1 VDCLQHPFPINTLV
15 PEAIVKKNSSLTQK
29 FTVLLLTVCMNLSLA
44 NGAAGIN
51 QDPNTSSATPQQLD
65 KLLAPI
71 ALYPD
76 ALLMQVLA
84 ASVGSQEVL
93 DGGNWLLQN
102 KTLEGTALDAAAK
115 SAGFGP
121 AMIALFHFPQV
132 VDMMCSEI
140 DWTKQLG
147 QAFTA
152 SQSAVLDSVQRLR
165 LQAKQ
170 AGNLQT
176 TPQQTVVTQQA
187 GTQQVIVI
195 QPTNPQIIY
204 VPQYNPVVVYVAP
217 TPAQPAPSGVLIA
230 FGVGMAVGAMF
241 SSNNYYYPHWG
252 YGGGVY
258 YRGGPWVVH
267 HYAYRPVYGPN
278 YHRATLYYR
287 PPNYAYAY
295 NRPYP
300 GNAHYNSNN
309 YYNSYRGN
317 TNIQNNSN
325 NTINRNVSGNN
336 VTINTGNQV
345 NNQGKKTVNSAANNG
360 NSQTSQSWKGQSTY
374 NKSGANSTASASNG
388 GARTPSTTYN
398 KTNSP
403 GAGNSQAVKPDRGYT
418 SGSAT
423 SSAARPTTKPATAP
437 TRTAGAFE
445 GSGNTGKSEK
455 KASQRGAA
463 STQGV
468 RGGK

>member
-1 VDCLQHPFPINTLV
+1 MERRGLLARQCM
-15 PEAIVKKNSSLTQK
+15 A
-29 FTVLLLTVCMNLSLA
+29 VLLAICMNVSLA
-44 NGAAGIN
+44 TGAAGFSQAGN
-51 QDPNTSSATPQQLD
+51 SSAATTPDQLD
-65 KLLAPI
+65 KLLAPV

-84 ASVGSQEVL
+84 ASVNSQEVL
-93 DGGNWLLQN
+93 DGGNWLLHN
-102 KTLEGTALDAAAK
+102 KSLEGDKLDSAAK
-115 SAGFGP
+115 AAGFGP

-147 QAFTA
+147 EAFTA

-195 QPTNPQIIY
+195 QPANPQIIY
-204 VPQYNPVVVYVAP
+204 VPQYNPVQVYVAP
-217 TPAQPAPSGVLIA
+217 PPSQPATGVVIA

-241 SSNNYYYPHWG
+241 ASNNYYYPHWG
-252 YGGGVY
+252 HGGGVY

-267 HYAYRPVYGPN
+267 HYAYRPVYGPH
-278 YHRATLYYR
+278 YHRATVYYR

-309 YYNSYRGN
+309 YYNNYRGN

-345 NNQGKKTVNSAANNG
+345 NKSGNTAVKTG
-360 NSQTSQSWKGQSTY
+360 NAQSNPNWKGQSTY
-374 NKSGANSTASASNG
+374 NGANKSGSSPANNASRNPSTPN
-388 GARTPSTTYN
+388 ARTYPAN
-398 KTNSP
+398 
-403 GAGNSQAVKPDRGYT
+403 QANTQTVKPDRGYS
-418 SGSAT
+418 SGTAT
-423 SSAARPTTKPATAP
+423 SPQTRPAAKPPAQ
-437 TRTAGAFE
+437 TRSAGAFE
-445 GSGNTGKSEK
+445 GAGNTGKTEK
-455 KASQRGAA
+455 AASQRGAA
-463 STQGV
+463 STQV
-468 RGGK
+468 RRGGQ

>member
-1 VDCLQHPFPINTLV
+1 VV
-15 PEAIVKKNSSLTQK
+15 
-29 FTVLLLTVCMNLSLA
+29 
-44 NGAAGIN
+44 
-51 QDPNTSSATPQQLD
+51 SASAMAPDQLD
-65 KLLAPI
+65 KLLAPV

-84 ASVGSQEVL
+84 ASVNSQEVL

-102 KTLEGTALDAAAK
+102 KSLEGDKLDSAAK
-115 SAGFGP
+115 AAGFGA
-121 AMIALFHFPQV
+121 AMMALFHFPQI

-147 QAFTA
+147 EAFTA

-195 QPTNPQIIY
+195 QPTNPQIVY
-204 VPQYNPVVVYVAP
+204 VPQYNPVQVYVAP
-217 TPAQPAPSGVLIA
+217 PPSQPATGVVIA

-241 SSNNYYYPHWG
+241 ASNNYYYPRWG

-267 HYAYRPVYGPN
+267 HYAYRPVYGPH
-278 YHRATLYYR
+278 YHRATVYYR

-309 YYNSYRGN
+309 YYNNYRGN
-317 TNIQNNSN
+317 TNVQNKSN

-345 NNQGKKTVNSAANNG
+345 NKTGNTAVKNG
-360 NSQTSQSWKGQSTY
+360 NTQTNQSWKGQSTY
-374 NKSGANSTASASNG
+374 NGGNKAGGSPANNASRNPSTPS
-388 GARTPSTTYN
+388 ARTAPASQANT
-398 KTNSP
+398 
-403 GAGNSQAVKPDRGYT
+403 QAVKPDRGYS

-423 SSAARPTTKPATAP
+423 SSQTRPAPKPAAQTRPT
-437 TRTAGAFE
+437 GAFE
-445 GSGNTGKSEK
+445 GAGNTGKSERT
-455 KASQRGAA
+455 ASQRGAA
-463 STQGV
+463 STQAK
-468 RGGK
+468 RGGQ

>member
-1 VDCLQHPFPINTLV
+1 
-15 PEAIVKKNSSLTQK
+15 
-29 FTVLLLTVCMNLSLA
+29 
-44 NGAAGIN
+44 
-51 QDPNTSSATPQQLD
+51 
-65 KLLAPI
+65 
-71 ALYPD
+71 
-76 ALLMQVLA
+76 
-84 ASVGSQEVL
+84 
-93 DGGNWLLQN
+93 
-102 KTLEGTALDAAAK
+102 
-115 SAGFGP
+115 
-121 AMIALFHFPQV
+121 
-132 VDMMCSEI
+132 MMCSEI

-147 QAFTA
+147 EAFTA

-195 QPTNPQIIY
+195 QPTNPQIVY
-204 VPQYNPVVVYVAP
+204 VPQYNPVQVYVAP
-217 TPAQPAPSGVLIA
+217 PPSQPATGAIIA

-309 YYNSYRGN
+309 YYNNYRGN
-317 TNIQNNSN
+317 TNNQNKSN

-345 NNQGKKTVNSAANNG
+345 NKTG
-360 NSQTSQSWKGQSTY
+360 NTAVKTGNTASNPNWKGQSTY
-374 NKSGANSTASASNG
+374 NGGNKSSGSPANNASRNPSTPN
-388 GARTPSTTYN
+388 ARTYPAN
-398 KTNSP
+398 QTNT
-403 GAGNSQAVKPDRGYT
+403 QAVKPDRGYS

-423 SSAARPTTKPATAP
+423 SSQTRPASKPPAQ
-437 TRTAGAFE
+437 TRPAGAFE
-445 GSGNTGKSEK
+445 GAGNSGKSEK
-455 KASQRGAA
+455 TASQRGAA
-463 STQGV
+463 STQAK
-468 RGGK
+468 RGGQ